1 MFETKPMRAF
11 SWNPTPEK
19 CSNPKSG
26 IVNIKNDDD
35 GLCFQWCLR
44 YHQTPRGDH
53 DSMLSKLKQVE
64 ENKYEGM
71 AFQASDQAGSAF
83 VEVNKVCIFIYEL
96 DSEGNIR
103 LGQKG
108 NVEYQTTDLTYLL
121 RLEADNKSH
130 YIYIKIIDH
139 FFKLQK
145 HTHDKDKRFSPVW
158 SKKSW
163 INELRSHISKCYMF
177 DSNSTLIKIPSD
189 ENAHMNFKYS
199 QNKLKRTCAIDADN
213 ECAFVPTSLKHKTHK
228 HVPNSA
234 CFYLV
239 CDHDPTQNRLE
250 QYIREIA

>member
-1 MFETKPMRAF
+1 M
-11 SWNPTPEK
+11 
-19 CSNPKSG
+19 
-26 IVNIKNDDD
+26 
-35 GLCFQWCLR
+35 
-44 YHQTPRGDH
+44 
-53 DSMLSKLKQVE
+53 
-64 ENKYEGM
+64 
-71 AFQASDQAGSAF
+71 
-83 VEVNKVCIFIYEL
+83 
-96 DSEGNIR
+96 
-103 LGQKG
+103 
-108 NVEYQTTDLTYLL
+108 
-121 RLEADNKSH
+121 
-130 YIYIKIIDH
+130 
-139 FFKLQK
+139 
-145 HTHDKDKRFSPVW
+145 W

-213 ECAFVPTSLKHKTHK
+213 ECAFVPTSLKYKTHK